1 MPSGIFSKYVKI
13 SSLLMI
19 LNYLFLSGCSTFSKD
34 GGFTE
39 VSTLVRNR
47 GNQQP
52 VWLRSDAQ
60 RAEHQ
65 QTVQSILAHT
75 LSADAAVRVAFINN
89 PALQKALTDL
99 GIAEADLV
107 QAGRIR
113 NPSISYLK
121 LTPVSGEYDIERTI
135 LFDVMSL
142 LTIPLRTEIEK
153 QRFQRAKLQAAM
165 DILEVAAKTRKAY
178 FSVIAAQQ
186 MVQYLEKIKDASH
199 ASAQLA
205 LRMAEVGNWS
215 RLQQAREQ
223 AFYAE
228 VMSQLADAKLIAI
241 QEREHLTRLMGLWGE
256 QIHYKLPERLPDLPL
271 PITASYELE
280 KQALITRLDVQAMRR
295 EIESKCKALGLT
307 KATRFID
314 VFDLGYVRNSS
325 DDEPHQTGYEISLEI
340 PLFDWGDAKV
350 AKAQNIYMQAVWHLR
365 EIAINARSEVRESY
379 QVYRIKYDKAKYYR
393 DDIVS
398 LRKLILD
405 ESLLRYNG
413 MLISTFELLADE
425 REQIMSVNT
434 YIEALRDF
442 WLAETDL
449 RTALM
454 VKSPHN
460 AVD

>member
-1 MPSGIFSKYVKI
+1 MFSKE
-13 SSLLMI
+13 
-19 LNYLFLSGCSTFSKD
+19 

-39 VSTLVRNR
+39 VSALVRNR
-47 GNQQP
+47 VHQQP
-52 VWLRSDAQ
+52 VWLRSDEE
-60 RAEHQ
+60 RAKQ
-65 QTVQSILAHT
+65 QQIVNALLEEP
-75 LSADAAVRVAFINN
+75 LSADNAVRVAFINN
-89 PALQKALTDL
+89 PGLQKALADL

-113 NPSISYLK
+113 NPSISYTK

-135 LFDVMSL
+135 LFDVMSI
-142 LTIPLRTEIEK
+142 LTMPMRSAIEK
-153 QRFQRAKLQAAM
+153 QRFQQAKLQAAI
-165 DILEVAAKTRKAY
+165 DILEIGAKTRKAY
-178 FSVIAAQQ
+178 YSTIAAEQ
-186 MVQYLEKIKDASH
+186 MVKYLEKINEASQ

-205 LRMAEVGNWS
+205 LRMAEVGNLN

-228 VMSQLADAKLIAI
+228 ITSQLADAKLLAL

-256 QIHYKLPERLPDLPL
+256 QICYKLPERLPELPSS
-271 PITASYELE
+271 IIESCELE
-280 KQALITRLDVQAMRR
+280 RQALISRLDVKMMRH
-295 EIESKCKALGLT
+295 EIQSKCKALGLT

-314 VFDLGYVRNSS
+314 VLDLGYVRNSS
-325 DDEPHQTGYEISLEI
+325 DDEPHQTGYELSLEI

-365 EIAINARSEVRESY
+365 EIAINARSEVRETY
-379 QVYRIKYDKAKYYR
+379 QAYRIQYDKAKFYR
-393 DDIVS
+393 DDVVT

-425 REQIMSVNT
+425 REQIISVNA

-449 RTALM
+449 QTALM
-454 VKSPHN
+454 VKSPHS

>member
-1 MPSGIFSKYVKI
+1 MAIEIFNKHYKI
-13 SSLLMI
+13 LSLLII

-39 VSTLVRNR
+39 VSALVRNR
-47 GNQQP
+47 VHQQP

-60 RAEHQ
+60 RAEQQ
-65 QTVQSILAHT
+65 QTVQSILAQA
-75 LSADAAVRVAFINN
+75 LSADDTVSVALMNN

-107 QAGRIR
+107 QAGRVR
-113 NPSISYLK
+113 NPSISYVKLK
-121 LTPVSGEYDIERTI
+121 PVSGEYDIERTI

-142 LTIPLRTEIEK
+142 LTMPLRTEIER
-153 QRFQRAKLQAAM
+153 QRFQQAKLQAAM
-165 DILEVAAKTRKAY
+165 DILEIAAKTRKAY
-178 FSVIAAQQ
+178 FATIAAEQ
-186 MVQYLEKIKDASH
+186 MVQYLEKIKDASQ

-205 LRMAEVGNWS
+205 LRMAEVGNWN

-228 VMSQLADAKLIAI
+228 VMSELTDAKLIAI

-256 QIHYKLPERLPDLPL
+256 QIHYKLPERLPELP
-271 PITASYELE
+271 PSTTAPHELE
-280 KQALITRLDVQAMRR
+280 KQALISRLDVQAMRR
-295 EIESKCKALGLT
+295 EIEIKCKALGLT

-365 EIAINARSEVRESY
+365 EIAINARSEVREAY
-379 QVYRIKYDKAKYYR
+379 QVYRINYDKAKFYR
-393 DDIVS
+393 DEVIS

-425 REQIMSVNT
+425 REQIMSVNA
-434 YIEALRDF
+434 YIQSLRDY

-449 RTALM
+449 QTALM
-454 VKSPHN
+454 VKSPHMTN
-460 AVD
+460 

>member
-1 MPSGIFSKYVKI
+1 MTKGPLNKFIKILSILTILIPFSA
-13 SSLLMI
+13 
-19 LNYLFLSGCSTFSKD
+19 FLSGCSTFSKD
-34 GGFTE
+34 GGFSE
-39 VSTLVRNR
+39 VSALVQDRSD
-47 GNQQP
+47 QQP

-60 RAEHQ
+60 RAKQQ
-65 QTVQSILAHT
+65 QTVQSILAQP
-75 LSADAAVRVAFINN
+75 LSADDAVRVAFINN
-89 PALQKALTDL
+89 PSLQKLLTDL

-107 QAGRIR
+107 QAGRLR

-121 LTPVSGEYDIERTI
+121 LTPVSDEYDIERII

-142 LTIPLRTEIEK
+142 LTMPMRTAIER
-153 QRFQRAKLQAAM
+153 QQFQQAKLQAAT
-165 DILEVAAKTRKAY
+165 DILDVAAKTRKAY
-178 FSVIAAQQ
+178 FSAIAAEQ
-186 MVQYLEKIKDASH
+186 MVRYLEKIKEASG

-205 LRMAEVGNWS
+205 LRMAEIGNWS

-256 QIHYKLPERLPDLPL
+256 QIYYKLPERLPELPASV
-271 PITASYELE
+271 TGSYELE
-280 KQALITRLDVQAMRR
+280 KQALISRLDVQVIKR

-314 VFDLGYVRNSS
+314 VFDLGYARNSS
-325 DDEPHQTGYEISLEI
+325 VGKPHQTGYEIILEI
-340 PLFDWGDAKV
+340 PLFDWGNAKV
-350 AKAQNIYMQAVWHLR
+350 ARAQNIYMQAVWHLR
-365 EIAINARSEVRESY
+365 EIAINARSEVREAY
-379 QVYRIKYDKAKYYR
+379 QVYRIQYDKAKFYR
-393 DDIVS
+393 DDVVS

-405 ESLLRYNG
+405 ESILRYNG

-434 YIEALRDF
+434 YIETLRDF

-449 RTALM
+449 QTALM
-454 VKSPHN
+454 VKSPHS
-460 AVD
+460 

>member
-1 MPSGIFSKYVKI
+1 MGQLDRYIKFPI
-13 SSLLMI
+13 I
-19 LNYLFLSGCSTFSKD
+19 LTILPHLFLSGCSTFTKD
-34 GGFTE
+34 GGFNE
-39 VSTLVRNR
+39 VSSYVMNR
-47 GNQQP
+47 LHQQP
-52 VWLRSDAQ
+52 VWLRTDEE

-65 QTVQSILAHT
+65 QIVNTILCDT
-75 LSADAAVRVAFINN
+75 LSVDEAVRVAFINN
-89 PALQKALTDL
+89 PSLQKSLTEL

-107 QAGRIR
+107 QAGRVR
-113 NPSISYLK
+113 NPGISYTK

-142 LTIPLRTEIEK
+142 LTIPMRSAIEK
-153 QRFQRAKLQAAM
+153 QHFQQAKLQAAI
-165 DILEVAAKTRKAY
+165 DILDIAAKTRKSY
-178 FSVIAAQQ
+178 YSVIAAEQK
-186 MVQYLEKIKDASH
+186 VKYLEKVNQALQ

-223 AFYAE
+223 AFYTE
-228 VMSQLADAKLIAI
+228 TTLQLADAKLAAL

-256 QIHYKLPERLPDLPL
+256 QIDFKLPERLPDLPL
-271 PITASYELE
+271 SVVGSNELE
-280 KQALITRLDVQAMRR
+280 RQALISRLDVQAMRH
-295 EIESKCKALGLT
+295 EIQSKCKALGLT

-325 DDEPHQTGYEISLEI
+325 DEEPHQTGYQISLEI
-340 PLFDWGDAKV
+340 PIFDWGDAKV
-350 AKAQNIYMQAVWHLR
+350 TKAQNIYMQSLWQLR
-365 EIAINARSEVRESY
+365 EIAINARSEVREAY
-379 QVYRIKYDKAKYYR
+379 QVYRVHYDKAKFYR
-393 DDIVS
+393 DDVVT

-425 REQIMSVNT
+425 REQIMSVNA
-434 YIEALRDF
+434 YIESLRDF

-449 RTALM
+449 QTALM
-454 VKSPHN
+454 VKSPHS